1 MKLQSFRFRIALSS
15 SVLASIALIGFG
27 VVSWWLIYDAKVKRL
42 DAGIE
47 TQLIHATRPRS
58 PEWDAYTDSL
68 PLLLGM
74 NGETT
79 VALLVAQRDGNLI
92 YKSSQWQDGLD
103 ANSIWRSLPLHPANP
118 DIIDFESEPPP
129 RQNPLDPPPPDRLN
143 LFPPPE
149 SRPPFNRPPH
159 DRPPH
164 DRPPHDRPRQDR
176 PPFDRPPFDSL
187 HPPQV
192 PKAKLATQHTR
203 TAIWRVGAINSPYN
217 QAAIAVN
224 LQAIDREMA
233 SIRNIFLISIP
244 VVLLLVAGG
253 AWVISRSILYPI
265 ERLTMAIRNVTVQ
278 GLDRRVPDGATD
290 IEFVELIFVFNQM
303 LERLE
308 RSFKQ
313 ASRFSGDAAHE
324 LKTPLAILQGQLER
338 ALHQVESG
346 SQVQQTLSN
355 LLDEVRR
362 LSEITR
368 KLLLLSHADAGRMGL
383 HLVEVNMSALLSEI
397 AEDMELLAPHLD
409 VQMAIA
415 PNLYIK
421 GDRDLLVQVLQN
433 LVGNAIKYN
442 LPKGWLRLQAKCQ
455 GKRVI
460 VKIVNSSQD
469 ISLRERD
476 RIFERFHRGDSTQ
489 SQKIE
494 GSGLGLSLAREI
506 ARAHGG
512 DIKLDA
518 AILGQTGFILSLPVG
533 DRD

>member
-15 SVLASIALIGFG
+15 AVLASIALIGFSI
-27 VVSWWLIYDAKVKRL
+27 VSWWLIYDAKVKRL
-42 DAGIE
+42 DAEIKN
-47 TQLIHATRPRS
+47 QLIQSTRPQS
-58 PEWDAYTDSL
+58 TQWGAYSDSL
-68 PLLLGM
+68 PSVLGM
-74 NGETT
+74 NDGETT
-79 VALLVAQRDGNLI
+79 AALLVTDRDGNLL
-92 YKSSQWQDGLD
+92 YRSSQWQDGID
-103 ANSIWRSLPLHPANP
+103 ANSLWRSLPQPPP
-118 DIIDFESEPPP
+118 DPGRIPFQLEPPP
-129 RQNPLDPPPPDRLN
+129 PPHPPYPPPPHRPDSFSPR
-143 LFPPPE
+143 E
-149 SRPPFNRPPH
+149 RRPPR
-159 DRPPH
+159 DRPP
-164 DRPPHDRPRQDR
+164 Q
-176 PPFDRPPFDSL
+176 FDRPDFPRVF
-187 HPPQV
+187 
-192 PKAKLATQHTR
+192 KAKLATQR
-203 TAIWRVGAINSPYN
+203 TSRTVWRVGAIHSP
-217 QAAIAVN
+217 QTQIAIAVN

-233 SIRNIFLISIP
+233 SIRNIFLFSIP

-253 AWVISRSILYPI
+253 AWVISRSILSPI
-265 ERLTMAIRNVTVQ
+265 GRLTIAIRNVTVQ

-346 SQVQQTLSN
+346 SEVQQTLSN

-383 HLVEVNMSALLSEI
+383 HLVEVNLSALLSEI

-442 LPKGWLRLQAKCQ
+442 LPKGWLRLQANCQ

-489 SQKIE
+489 IQKIE

>member
-15 SVLASIALIGFG
+15 AVLASIALIGFSI
-27 VVSWWLIYDAKVKRL
+27 VSWWLIYDAKVKRL
-42 DAGIE
+42 DAEIKN
-47 TQLIHATRPRS
+47 QLIQSTRPQS
-58 PEWDAYTDSL
+58 TQWDVYNDSL
-68 PLLLGM
+68 PSVLGM
-74 NGETT
+74 NDGETT
-79 VALLVAQRDGNLI
+79 VALLVTDRDGNLL
-92 YKSSQWQDGLD
+92 YRSRQWQDGID
-103 ANSIWRSLPLHPANP
+103 ANSLWRSLPQPPPDPARIP
-118 DIIDFESEPPP
+118 FQLEPPP
-129 RQNPLDPPPPDRLN
+129 PPPPPYPPPPDQPDSLSSR
-143 LFPPPE
+143 E
-149 SRPPFNRPPH
+149 RRPPR
-159 DRPPH
+159 DRPP
-164 DRPPHDRPRQDR
+164 Q
-176 PPFDRPPFDSL
+176 FDRPDFPRVF
-187 HPPQV
+187 
-192 PKAKLATQHTR
+192 KAKLATQR
-203 TAIWRVGAINSPYN
+203 TSTAVWRVGAIHSP
-217 QAAIAVN
+217 QTQIAIAVN

-244 VVLLLVAGG
+244 VVLLLVASG

-265 ERLTMAIRNVTVQ
+265 GRLTMAIRNVTVQ
-278 GLDRRVPDGATD
+278 GLDRRVPVGSPD

-324 LKTPLAILQGQLER
+324 LKTPLAILQGELER

-368 KLLLLSHADAGRMGL
+368 KLLLLSLADAGRMGL

-442 LPKGWLRLQAKCQ
+442 LPKGWLRLQANCQ
-455 GKRVI
+455 EKTVI

-469 ISLRERD
+469 ISLSERD
-476 RIFERFHRGDSTQ
+476 RIFERFHRGDSTVI
-489 SQKIE
+489 QKIE

-518 AILGQTGFILSLPVG
+518 AILGQTAFILSLPVG

>member
-15 SVLASIALIGFG
+15 AVLASIALIGFSI
-27 VVSWWLIYDAKVKRL
+27 VSWWLIYDAKVKRL
-42 DAGIE
+42 DAEIKN
-47 TQLIHATRPRS
+47 QLIQSTRPQS
-58 PEWDAYTDSL
+58 TQWDAYSDSL
-68 PLLLGM
+68 PSVLGM
-74 NGETT
+74 NDGETT
-79 VALLVAQRDGNLI
+79 AALLVNDRDGNLL
-92 YKSSQWQDGLD
+92 YRSSQWQDGLD
-103 ANSIWRSLPLHPANP
+103 ANTLWRSLPQ
-118 DIIDFESEPPP
+118 PPP
-129 RQNPLDPPPPDRLN
+129 DPHRIPFQLQPPPPPYPPPAYPPPPDRPDS
-143 LFPPPE
+143 FSPRE
-149 SRPPFNRPPH
+149 RRPPR
-159 DRPPH
+159 DRHP
-164 DRPPHDRPRQDR
+164 Q
-176 PPFDRPPFDSL
+176 FDRPNFPRFFKS
-187 HPPQV
+187 
-192 PKAKLATQHTR
+192 KLATQR
-203 TAIWRVGAINSPYN
+203 TSRAVWRVGAIHSP
-217 QAAIAVN
+217 QTQIAIAVN

-233 SIRNIFLISIP
+233 SIGNIFLISIP
-244 VVLLLVAGG
+244 VVLLLVASG

-265 ERLTMAIRNVTVQ
+265 GRLTMAIRNVTVQ

-346 SQVQQTLSN
+346 SEVQQTLSN

-383 HLVEVNMSALLSEI
+383 HWVTVNMSALLSEI
-397 AEDMELLAPHLD
+397 AEDMELLAPQLD

-442 LPKGWLRLQAKCQ
+442 LPKGWLRLQANCQ

-460 VKIVNSSQD
+460 VKIVNSSHD

-489 SQKIE
+489 IQKIE

>member
-1 MKLQSFRFRIALSS
+1 MKLQSFRFRITLLSA
-15 SVLASIALIGFG
+15 VLASVALIGFSI
-27 VVSWWLIYDAKVKRL
+27 VSWWLIYDAKVKRL
-42 DAGIE
+42 DAEIKN
-47 TQLIHATRPRS
+47 QLIQSTRPQS
-58 PEWDAYTDSL
+58 TQWDVYSNSL
-68 PLLLGM
+68 PSVLGI
-74 NGETT
+74 NDGETT
-79 VALLVAQRDGNLI
+79 AALLVTDRDGNLL
-92 YKSSQWQDGLD
+92 YRSSQWQDGLD
-103 ANSIWRSLPLHPANP
+103 ANSLWRSLPQPPPDPARIP
-118 DIIDFESEPPP
+118 FQLEPPP
-129 RQNPLDPPPPDRLN
+129 PHYPPPPYPPPPDRPDS
-143 LFPPPE
+143 FSPRE
-149 SRPPFNRPPH
+149 RRPPR
-159 DRPPH
+159 DRPP
-164 DRPPHDRPRQDR
+164 Q
-176 PPFDRPPFDSL
+176 FDRPNF
-187 HPPQV
+187 PQV
-192 PKAKLATQHTR
+192 FKAKLATQR
-203 TAIWRVGAINSPYN
+203 TSTAVWRVGAIHSP
-217 QAAIAVN
+217 QTQIAIAVN

-233 SIRNIFLISIP
+233 SIGNIFLFSIP
-244 VVLLLVAGG
+244 VVLLFVAGG
-253 AWVISRSILYPI
+253 AWLISRSILYPI
-265 ERLTMAIRNVTVQ
+265 GRLTIAIRNVTVQ

-346 SQVQQTLSN
+346 SEVQQTLSN

-442 LPKGWLRLQAKCQ
+442 LPKGWLRLQANCQ

-460 VKIVNSSQD
+460 VKIVNSSHD

-489 SQKIE
+489 IQKIE

>member
-1 MKLQSFRFRIALSS
+1 MKLQSFRFRITLLSA
-15 SVLASIALIGFG
+15 VLASVALIGFSI
-27 VVSWWLIYDAKVKRL
+27 VSWWLIYDAKVKRL
-42 DAGIE
+42 DAEIKN
-47 TQLIHATRPRS
+47 QLIQSTRPQS
-58 PEWDAYTDSL
+58 TQWDVYSDSL
-68 PLLLGM
+68 PSVLGM
-74 NGETT
+74 NDGETT
-79 VALLVAQRDGNLI
+79 AALLVTDRDGNLL
-92 YKSSQWQDGLD
+92 YRSSKWQDGLD
-103 ANSIWRSLPLHPANP
+103 ANSLWRSLPQ
-118 DIIDFESEPPP
+118 PPP
-129 RQNPLDPPPPDRLN
+129 DPARIPFQLEPPPPPDSLY
-143 LFPPPE
+143 PPPPNPPDSLYPPPPHRLDSFSPIE
-149 SRPPFNRPPH
+149 RRPPR
-159 DRPPH
+159 DRPP
-164 DRPPHDRPRQDR
+164 Q
-176 PPFDRPPFDSL
+176 FDRPNFPRVF
-187 HPPQV
+187 
-192 PKAKLATQHTR
+192 KAKLATQRTR
-203 TAIWRVGAINSPYN
+203 KAVWRVGAIHSP
-217 QAAIAVN
+217 QTQIAIAVN

-233 SIRNIFLISIP
+233 SIGNIFLISIP
-244 VVLLLVAGG
+244 VMLLFVAGG
-253 AWVISRSILYPI
+253 AWLISRSILYPI
-265 ERLTMAIRNVTVQ
+265 GRLTIAIRNVTVQ

-421 GDRDLLVQVLQN
+421 GDRDLVVQVLQN

-442 LPKGWLRLQAKCQ
+442 LPKGWLRLQANCQ

-476 RIFERFHRGDSTQ
+476 RIFERFHRGDSRQ
-489 SQKIE
+489 IQKIE